1 MLPLFDSMTTKALL
15 KKIWL
20 LSLPVTITNLLQTSI
35 TIIDTLMIGRL
46 GPIPIA
52 AVGMS
57 NTVRILILITMLS
70 VSGGA
75 MSLIAQA
82 KGSRDP
88 QRMSFVTRQSIIA
101 GLMLSVV
108 IAIAGILL
116 TPILLNFM
124 NSGNDPEV
132 VDLGTWYLYVTF
144 LATPFILL
152 NFTANRLMQGAGD
165 MKTPLALTI
174 ILVILNVIFNYIF
187 IFGYGPVP
195 AFGIVGAAIGMMI
208 ARAIIAIIQLIV
220 FYSGKNTVKILA
232 GTWKPHKILI
242 KDILNIGVPSGIAGI
257 FRHGSII
264 IVMSI
269 ITATTLGTLGAAA
282 LAICLQ
288 IESIAATI
296 GIGLNITATALVGQQ
311 LGKWQPNEAYRIG
324 NMMTYIC
331 LIVMVILVIP
341 MIIWSEELILLF
353 DPSANADI
361 LKGGVSYLH
370 SNTIFLPVSAFA
382 ILLTGALRGAGDTKP
397 PMISTIVGRNLI
409 TISLAYLF
417 VYQFDLDYMGV
428 WYAIIIG
435 RFVDAIYLWTVWR
448 AKNWRLVALK
458 KTEIYR
464 THLKDLSRERII
476 EFLNKFRTPQ
486 MAMSMTTEVVMSNGV
501 RYTRPDSTIEIKFEN
516 GKFAEVI
523 P

>member
-1 MLPLFDSMTTKALL
+1 
-15 KKIWL
+15 
-20 LSLPVTITNLLQTSI
+20 
-35 TIIDTLMIGRL
+35 MIGRL
-46 GPIPIA
+46 GPLPIA

-57 NTVRILILITMLS
+57 NTIRIVVLITMLS

-75 MSLIAQA
+75 MSLMAQA

-88 QRMSFVTRQSIIA
+88 NRMSFVTRQSIVS
-101 GLMLSVV
+101 GLMLSVL
-108 IAIAGILL
+108 IALVGILL

-132 VDLGTWYLYVTF
+132 VELGTWYLYVTF

-165 MKTPLALTI
+165 MKTPLVLTI
-174 ILVILNVIFNYIF
+174 ILVLLNVIFNYIF

-208 ARAIIAIIQLIV
+208 ARAIIAVLQIV
-220 FYSGKNTVKILA
+220 IFYSGKNIVKILE
-232 GTWKPHKILI
+232 GTWKPNKILI

-264 IVMSI
+264 VVMSI

-296 GIGLNITATALVGQQ
+296 GVGLNITATALVGQQ

-324 NMMTYIC
+324 NIMTYLC
-331 LIVMVILVIP
+331 FTVMVILVIP

-353 DPSANADI
+353 DPSANAEI
-361 LKGGVSYLH
+361 LKGGISYLH
-370 SNTIFLPVSAFA
+370 SNTYFLPVSAFA

-397 PMISTIVGRNLI
+397 PMVSTIVGRNLI
-409 TISLAYLF
+409 TIGLAYLF
-417 VYQFDLDYMGV
+417 VYPLDLDYMGV
-428 WYAIIIG
+428 WYAIILG
-435 RFVDAIYLWTVWR
+435 RFVDAIYLWLVWR
-448 AKNWRLVALK
+448 AKDWRLVALK
-458 KTEIYR
+458 KSEIYR
-464 THLKDLSRERII
+464 THLKDLSREKII
-476 EFLNKFRTPQ
+476 AFLHQFRTPQ
-486 MAMSMTTEVVMSNGV
+486 MALSKTLEVVTPNGV
-501 RYTRPDSTIEIKFEN
+501 KYVRPDSTV
-516 GKFAEVI
+516 EVEFKKGAFGAK
-523 P
+523 

>member
-1 MLPLFDSMTTKALL
+1 MTTKALL

-57 NTVRILILITMLS
+57 NTVRIVVLITMLS

-75 MSLIAQA
+75 MSLMAQA

-88 QRMSFVTRQSIIA
+88 KRMSFVTRQSILA

-108 IAIAGILL
+108 IAIVGILL
-116 TPILLNFM
+116 TPVLLSFM
-124 NSGNDPEV
+124 NSGNNPEV
-132 VDLGTWYLYVTF
+132 VELGTWYLYVTF
-144 LATPFILL
+144 LATPFIVL
-152 NFTANRLMQGAGD
+152 NFSTNRLMQGAGD
-165 MKTPLALTI
+165 MKTPLVLTI
-174 ILVILNVIFNYIF
+174 ILIALNVLFNYIF

-208 ARAIIAIIQLIV
+208 ARAIISIIQLLI
-220 FYSGKNTVKILA
+220 FYSGKNTVKILE
-232 GTWKPHKILI
+232 GTWRPNKIMI
-242 KDILNIGVPSGIAGI
+242 KDILNIGVPSGVAGI
-257 FRHGSII
+257 FRHGSVI

-269 ITATTLGTLGAAA
+269 VTATTLGTLGAAS
-282 LAICLQ
+282 LAVCIQ

-296 GIGLNITATALVGQQ
+296 GVGLNITATALVGQQ
-311 LGKWQPNEAYRIG
+311 LGKWQPDEAYRIG
-324 NMMTYIC
+324 KMMTYIC
-331 LIVMVILVIP
+331 FTVMVILVIP

-361 LKGGVSYLH
+361 LTGGISYLH
-370 SNTIFLPVSAFA
+370 SNTYFLPVSAFA

-397 PMISTIVGRNLI
+397 PMVSTIVGRNLI

-417 VYQFDLDYMGV
+417 VFQFNWDYMGL

-435 RFVDAIYLWTVWR
+435 RFVDAIYLWFVWR
-448 AKNWRLVALK
+448 AKNWRLVALQ

-464 THLKDLSRERII
+464 THLKDLSRENII
-476 EFLNKFRTPQ
+476 AFLHQFRTPQ
-486 MAMSMTTEVVMSNGV
+486 MALSKTLEVVTSSGV
-501 RYTRPDSTIEIKFEN
+501 KYVRPDSTVEVAFKKEGFE
-516 GKFAEVI
+516 KVI
-523 P
+523 S

>member
-1 MLPLFDSMTTKALL
+1 MTTKALL
-15 KKIWL
+15 KNIWL
-20 LSLPVTITNLLQTSI
+20 LSLPVILTNLLQTSI
-35 TIIDTLMIGRL
+35 TIIDTIMIGRL
-46 GPIPIA
+46 GPLPIA

-57 NTVRILILITMLS
+57 NTIRIVVLITMLS

-75 MSLIAQA
+75 MSLMAQA

-88 QRMSFVTRQSIIA
+88 RRMSFVTRQSIVA
-101 GLMLSVV
+101 GLMLSVL
-108 IAIAGILL
+108 IAAVGILL

-132 VDLGTWYLYVTF
+132 IELGTWYLYITF

-165 MKTPLALTI
+165 MKTPLVLTI
-174 ILVILNVIFNYIF
+174 ILVLLNVVFNYIF

-208 ARAIIAIIQLIV
+208 ARGIIAVLQIV
-220 FYSGKNTVKILA
+220 IFYSGKNIVKILE
-232 GTWKPHKILI
+232 GTWKPNKILI
-242 KDILNIGVPSGIAGI
+242 KDILNIGVPSGVAGM

-264 IVMSI
+264 VVMSI
-269 ITATTLGTLGAAA
+269 VTATTLGTLGAAA

-296 GIGLNITATALVGQQ
+296 GVGLNITATALVGQQ

-324 NMMTYIC
+324 NLMTYIC
-331 LIVMVILVIP
+331 FGVMVILVIP

-353 DPSANADI
+353 DPSANAEI
-361 LKGGVSYLH
+361 LKGGISYLH
-370 SNTIFLPVSAFA
+370 SNTYFLPVSAFA

-397 PMISTIVGRNLI
+397 PMISTIIGRYLI
-409 TISLAYLF
+409 TIGLAYLF

-428 WYAIIIG
+428 WYAIILG
-435 RFVDAIYLWTVWR
+435 RFVDAIYLWLVWR
-448 AKNWRLVALK
+448 AKDWRLVALK
-458 KTEIYR
+458 KSEIYR
-464 THLKDLSRERII
+464 THLKDLSRENII
-476 EFLNKFRTPQ
+476 AFLRQFRTPQ
-486 MAMSMTTEVVMSNGV
+486 MALSKTLEVVTPSGVKYVRPESSVEVEFNNG
-501 RYTRPDSTIEIKFEN
+501 S
-516 GKFAEVI
+516 FAKVNS
-523 P
+523 